1 MEVRSTAFES
11 SRNTQKLG
19 NSLVSAR
26 RELDKLDDPG
36 YLRRHGVVIVSPAV
50 LEAHSAPIG
59 RYQDR
64 EIWGSVTFKGMR
76 YRFDRVVS
84 EKERERIS
92 ARELYLAPGLVYV
105 TD

>member
-1 MEVRSTAFES
+1 MDALEAIM
-11 SRNTQKLG
+11 
-19 NSLVSAR
+19 LVALLVLPFHWLVR
-26 RELDKLDDPG
+26 RELDKLEDPG
-36 YLRRHGVVIVSPAV
+36 YLRRHGLVIVAPGA
-50 LEAHSAPIG
+50 LDAHTAPIG

-76 YRFDRVVS
+76 YRFDRIVS
-84 EKERERIS
+84 EGDRERIS

>member
-1 MEVRSTAFES
+1 MNALEACV
-11 SRNTQKLG
+11 
-19 NSLVSAR
+19 LVALLALPFHWLVR

-59 RYQDR
+59 RYRDR